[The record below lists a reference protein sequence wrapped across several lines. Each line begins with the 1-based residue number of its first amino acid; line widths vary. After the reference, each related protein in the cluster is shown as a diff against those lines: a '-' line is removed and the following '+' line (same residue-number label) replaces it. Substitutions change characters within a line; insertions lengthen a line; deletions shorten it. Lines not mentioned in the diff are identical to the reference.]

1 DAMSVR
7 TTATVVVGTAPIGA
21 VPWGPQAA
29 SPNAVTTVA
38 ASNRCLAMGHADA
51 AGGIEGFA
59 RVPRRLDP
67 IPDRTR
73 LLAGVEIRRQGK
85 VTIGVGVRPIGQTL
99 RAHALRELA
108 LHRDVDR
115 CRAVPNG
122 GRKPAL
128 DGLAGLLGCLRGRAD
143 VPRKMGLALRVDRRV
158 GQGRVAMRS
167 GTDHQL
173 VPDLSRR
180 LGL

>member
-1 DAMSVR
+1 MSVR
-7 TTATVVVGTAPIGA
+7 TTATVVVGTAPTGA
-21 VPWGPQAA
+21 VAWGPQPTSAA
-29 SPNAVTTVA
+29 AVSAVA
-38 ASNRCLAMGHADA
+38 ASRRRLAMGHAYA
-51 AGGIEGFA
+51 AGGIERFA
-59 RVPRRLDP
+59 RVPGSLDP
-67 IPDRTR
+67 VPDRTR
-73 LLAGVEIRRQGK
+73 LLAGVEIRWQGK
-85 VTIGVGVRPIGQTL
+85 VAVRVWVRPVGQAL
-99 RAHALRELA
+99 GAHTLRELD

-122 GRKPAL
+122 GRKPVI
-128 DGLAGLLGCLRGRAD
+128 DGLAGLLGRLRGRAD